1 MAQAVQFTNHAADRL
16 QQRFGLKVQTG
27 VDVDISATFRPT
39 GRTYIHN
46 QKGTLVQQFIPKDL
60 SIRMVMEVCMDSMAV
75 ITVMASGPVVDA
87 VYRKVA
93 H

>member
-1 MAQAVQFTNHAADRL
+1 MAQTVQFTNHAADRL
-16 QQRFGLKVQTG
+16 QQRFGLKVRTG

-46 QKGTLVQQFIPKDL
+46 QSGTLVQQFIPKDL
-60 SIRMVMEVCMDSMAV
+60 SIRMVMEVCMENMAV
-75 ITVMASGPVVDA
+75 ITVMSQGPVVDA
-87 VYRKVA
+87 VYRKIT